1 MEYTLANSH
10 QTLIYQFNTSQF
22 KTSTICL
29 VMNLPLNE
37 DDYLHGLILKR
48 LLLKKTSNF
57 DTPLK
62 LANRLRDLYDMK
74 IDIDN
79 LSSGDLHTLLLRVS
93 FIDSYYVEEDI
104 DLEKEAVD
112 VIEEILFNPALIENG
127 IFSES
132 DVEVEKRSIIDEIN
146 SVYNRK
152 MSYAY
157 RKLIHIMYKGTNIEV
172 LLGDKIDKI
181 NNITSKSLTDFYQK
195 LISKSSVYFVTMGKL
210 NNQLVCE
217 KVSNMIDKHFTYNHM
232 NNYENI
238 SVLATDAP
246 TCATDFTKDTVKTNQ
261 SVLAMGFTT
270 DIRTYDEDYPAMI
283 IANGMFGGYFHSELF
298 QIIREKYNFAYAIS
312 SSYNSTNGSVIVIA
326 GVDNKNM
333 VKAKE
338 LTLDILNQFK
348 EGKLFEQNFEL
359 TKISIVSELLQS
371 EDSRYTQLLLLKSN
385 IDFKDK
391 FLTNA
396 ELIEKIKHTTYEEVV
411 KVFNKMNLCHT
422 YFLEGDNEM
431 GGEVDA

>member
-385 IDFKDK
+385 IDFKNK

>member
-181 NNITSKSLTDFYQK
+181 NNISSKSLTDFYQK

-385 IDFKDK
+385 IDFKNK

>member
-246 TCATDFTKDTVKTNQ
+246 TCATDFTKDIVKTNQ

-348 EGKLFEQNFEL
+348 EGELFEQNFEL

-422 YFLEGDNEM
+422 YFLEGDNEI

>member
-48 LLLKKTSNF
+48 LLLKKTAKFN
-57 DTPLK
+57 TPLK
-62 LANRLRDLYDMK
+62 LASRLRDLYDMRV
-74 IDIDN
+74 DIDN

-93 FIDSYYVEEDI
+93 FIDSYYVEEDTN
-104 DLEKEAVD
+104 LENEAVD
-112 VIEEILFNPALIENG
+112 VIEEILFNPALKANG
-127 IFSES
+127 QFNEE
-132 DVEVEKRSIIDEIN
+132 DVEVEKRAIIDEIS

-152 MSYAY
+152 MAYAF
-157 RKLIHIMYKGTNIEV
+157 RKLIHIMYKDTNIEV
-172 LLGDKIDKI
+172 LLGDKIERI
-181 NNITSKSLTDFYQK
+181 NTITSESLIDFYQK
-195 LISKSSVYFVTMGKL
+195 LISKSSIYFVTMGKL

-217 KVSNMIDKHFTYNHM
+217 KVSNLIENHFNKNYI
-232 NNYENI
+232 NNYDNI
-238 SVLATDAP
+238 SVLATDDP
-246 TCATDFTKDTVKTNQ
+246 TCTTDFTKDTVKTNQ

-312 SSYNSTNGSVIVIA
+312 SSYNSINGSIIVIA

-348 EGKLFEQNFEL
+348 EGALFEQNFEL
-359 TKISIVSELLQS
+359 TKTSIISELLQS

-385 IDFKDK
+385 IDFKDR
-391 FLTNA
+391 FLTNT
-396 ELIEKIKHTTYEEVV
+396 ELIEKIKVTTYNDVIN
-411 KVFNKMNLCHT
+411 VFKKINLCHT
-422 YFLEGDNEM
+422 YFLEGNSEM
-431 GGEVDA
+431 DGETDA